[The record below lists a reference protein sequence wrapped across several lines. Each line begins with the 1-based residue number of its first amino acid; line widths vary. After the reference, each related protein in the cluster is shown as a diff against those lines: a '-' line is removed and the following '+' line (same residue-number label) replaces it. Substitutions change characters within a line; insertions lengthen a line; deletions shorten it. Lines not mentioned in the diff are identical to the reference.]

1 MYINFHF
8 MLTCGCPFPEG
19 TMLHANHLQKILTY
33 ICISK
38 KMEHG
43 STTSKQD
50 DNCTYDSLQG
60 TVKQVSL

>member
-1 MYINFHF
+1 

-50 DNCTYDSLQG
+50 DNCTYDSL
-60 TVKQVSL
+60 